1 MSRLIHEDN
10 DYNND
15 RQLTY
20 QEFKQDSEVEVNNDK
35 SDDQVKAFIKNDIQ
49 YKSEAKIQ
57 KIEPDEV
64 EIKSGL
70 NFT

>member
-35 SDDQVKAFIKNDIQ
+35 SDD
-49 YKSEAKIQ
+49 
-57 KIEPDEV
+57 
-64 EIKSGL
+64 
-70 NFT
+70 